1 MYRWEVPKGLARR
14 LARIRD
20 RTGVPVT
27 RQLRRAVDE
36 DLDEHHAPAAPGGAR
51 ALPDPPPPR
60 GRHPPMNTLTPVL
73 IRGPL
78 TRTPRLP
85 TLPSGKTV
93 CDFALALN
101 RRWLDI
107 NGDSH
112 QETTFVDVTAWNQ
125 QGE

>member
-1 MYRWEVPKGLARR
+1 MYRWAVPKVLARR

-27 RQLRRAVDE
+27 RQLRRRRRVPG
-36 DLDEHHAPAAPGGAR
+36 PARRPRR
-51 ALPDPPPPR
+51 APR
-60 GRHPPMNTLTPVL
+60 GAGHPDHHHPRRRQSAMNSVNHVL
-73 IRGPL
+73 ILGHL
-78 TRTPRLP
+78 TRNPRL
-85 TLPSGKTV
+85 TNLPSGKTV

-125 QGE
+125 